1 MRRQVDVE
9 LAESVEPVEV
19 RIVDVVVL
27 PTACLTQVHSVC
39 ALGEGALLE
48 CKARIASQKCSKRK
62 FGIDRDARRLLWVAN
77 FSTTRAR
84 SPVVVHWTS

>member
-48 CKARIASQKCSKRK
+48 CKARIASQECSTRNY
-62 FGIDRDARRLLWVAN
+62 GIDRDVRKILWVTF
-77 FSTTRAR
+77 FSTTRL
-84 SPVVVHWTS
+84 